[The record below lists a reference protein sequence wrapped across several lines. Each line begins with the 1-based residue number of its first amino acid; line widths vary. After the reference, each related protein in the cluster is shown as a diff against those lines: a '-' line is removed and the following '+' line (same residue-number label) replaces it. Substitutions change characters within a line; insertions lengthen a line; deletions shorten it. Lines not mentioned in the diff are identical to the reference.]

1 MKSIILSFFIIL
13 SFSSM
18 LNANEEE
25 IINEEATEHKS
36 NKYVVIKALTTLGDN
51 VKHGVNT
58 ELEGDTGYG
67 FGVDLGYRVTHSFSV
82 EFDFSYS
89 RSDVKEKEDGNTIKK
104 ANADY
109 YTYALD
115 LVYLHHFTHKFG
127 MFVKGGWEY
136 EVEDISKLD
145 VHEHDDDFVY
155 GVGLEY
161 AFDKT
166 YGLVVE
172 YEDSN
177 IDGPR
182 GAGIFTGLIINF

>member
-1 MKSIILSFFIIL
+1 MVLSLL
-13 SFSSM
+13 STLS
-18 LNANEEE
+18 ANEEE
-25 IINEEATEHKS
+25 LAKESEVIHNTEHKT
-36 NKYVVIKALTTLGDN
+36 NMYVVVKALTTLGDD
-51 VKHGVNT
+51 VDHEDDT
-58 ELEGDTGYG
+58 ELDGDVGYG
-67 FGVDLGYRVTHSFSV
+67 FGVDLGYRITHSFSV

-89 RSDVKEKEDGNTIKK
+89 RSDVDEKEDGETLET
-104 ANADY
+104 ASADY

-136 EVEDISKLD
+136 EVEDIDELG
-145 VHEHDDDFVY
+145 VREYENDFVY

-161 AFDKT
+161 AFDET
-166 YGLVVE
+166 YGFVFE

-182 GAGIFTGLIINF
+182 GAGVFAGLIINF